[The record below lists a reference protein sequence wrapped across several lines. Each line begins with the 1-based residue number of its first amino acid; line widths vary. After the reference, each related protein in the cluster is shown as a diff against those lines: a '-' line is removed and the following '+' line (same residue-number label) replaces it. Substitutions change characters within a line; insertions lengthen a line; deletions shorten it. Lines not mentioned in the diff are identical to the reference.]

1 MRLLAKVAACSL
13 ALAALAG
20 PALAADPM
28 ASAYGNTVNVTYA
41 DGTTV
46 KLFIEQDGSYTSTG
60 GPAGDTSGTWAIKG
74 GQTCFTQVS
83 PPPPEGM
90 SPSCSPTVSKNVG
103 DTWTAP
109 GQGGAE
115 ATVSITAGR

>member
-28 ASAYGNTVNVTYA
+28 ASAYGNTVSVTYP
-41 DGTTV
+41 DGATV
-46 KLFIEQDGSYTSTG
+46 KLFIEADGTYTSSG
-60 GPAGDTSGTWAIKG
+60 GPAGDSSGTWAIKG

-83 PPPPEGM
+83 PEPPAGM

-109 GQGGAE
+109 AQGGAE
-115 ATVSITAGR
+115 ATITITAGR